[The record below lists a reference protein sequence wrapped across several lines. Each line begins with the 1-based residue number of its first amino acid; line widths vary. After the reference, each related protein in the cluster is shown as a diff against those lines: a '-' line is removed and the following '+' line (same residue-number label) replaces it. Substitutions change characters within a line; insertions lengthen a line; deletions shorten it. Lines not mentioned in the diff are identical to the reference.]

1 MSFIRSRLE
10 GEILFVSFHDPSS
23 RNSWSLTASREL
35 REVLRARDPRVRA
48 LVFSA
53 EGRVFCSGGN
63 LSDYAALSKAEEGRA
78 INDEITDGLATL
90 ASLALPTV
98 CVVSGD
104 CFGGGVELASAF
116 DVVLA
121 APHVM
126 FGLWQKKIGLTFGWG
141 GGARIERRVGSTL
154 MREWSLS
161 SRCVIAS
168 EARAAGLVDEIGA
181 AETLAPR
188 AHEVALRL
196 ASGSQGA
203 VAALKN
209 FDSKQERETFH
220 SLWWTDDHRKVL
232 QGRKKT

>member
-10 GEILFVSFHDPSS
+10 GEILFITFQDSSS
-23 RNSWSLTASREL
+23 RNSWSLGASREL

-78 INDEITDGLATL
+78 INDEITSDLAAL
-90 ASLALPTV
+90 ASLGVPTV
-98 CVVSGD
+98 CSIGGD

-126 FGLWQKKIGLTFGWG
+126 FGLWQKKIGLSYGWG
-141 GGARIERRVGSTL
+141 GGARIERRIGSARL
-154 MREWSLS
+154 REWSLT
-161 SRCVIAS
+161 SRCVLAS
-168 EARAAGLVDEIGA
+168 EARAAGLIDEVVAADSLAARTVD
-181 AETLAPR
+181 
-188 AHEVALRL
+188 VAKRL
-196 ASGSQGA
+196 ASGSMA
-203 VAALKN
+203 ATVALKN

-220 SLWWTDDHRKVL
+220 SLWWTDDHRAAL
-232 QGRKKT
+232 QSRKRS